1 MFFDPLQART
11 AEDGCETRRSSR
23 LHLRQEKLIL
33 DLVAPVA
40 GESVLDVGCGGGSY
54 LRLFGRE
61 KCLLTGM
68 DPSAAA
74 LESARRNLGASCEL
88 VLGNAADIPFS
99 DNEFDVVAL
108 TGGLQG
114 SANPQKALAEAV
126 RVCRNRVFVGF
137 LNRYSSA
144 GTEQAVRNFFGFP
157 AASNLRFFSIG
168 EMQTLIHK
176 TMSGAQI
183 QWGSVMCLPG
193 PAVALLSSLEELFP
207 MRNNP
212 LGAFVGM
219 VFAVNYTY
227 RTVQHPVLNS
237 FKLKARERA
246 AAPEAVRDMLREGKP

>member
-1 MFFDPLQART
+1 MFFDPLQAGT
-11 AEDGCETRRSSR
+11 AEDGDPTRQSSR

-40 GESVLDVGCGGGSY
+40 GESVLDVGCGNGSC
-54 LRLFGRE
+54 LRLFGRK
-61 KCLLTGM
+61 KCLLTGL
-68 DPSAAA
+68 DASQAA
-74 LESARRNLGASCEL
+74 LEAARRNLGASCEL

-99 DNEFDVVAL
+99 DNEFDVVTL

-114 SANPQKALAEAV
+114 SANPQKVLAEAV
-126 RVCRNRVFVGF
+126 RVSRNRVFVGF

-144 GTEQAVRNFFGFP
+144 GTEQAVRKFFGFP
-157 AASNLRFFSIG
+157 AASDFRFFSIG
-168 EMQTLIHK
+168 EMQNLIHK
-176 TMSGAQI
+176 TMSGAVI

-193 PAVALLSSLEELFP
+193 PAYALLSSLEDLFP
-207 MRNNP
+207 MRKNP

-227 RTVQHPVLNS
+227 RTVQHPVVHS